1 MRLIDAD
8 ALEEKFRRVTAFE
21 RTQKDKGMVYV
32 ERSCIDGMPNID
44 PVHAAGGCYCRECKS
59 FDKDDEGLCICKHD
73 GGLRWPH
80 DNNFCK
86 YGRKREESDG
96 MDQRKRSSSGSGGEC
111 HCV

>member
-8 ALEEKFRRVTAFE
+8 KLRERLFSYYGCVNECTCKSNYNGELLMAYEVADMITDCFDNATA
-21 RTQKDKGMVYV
+21 
-32 ERSCIDGMPNID
+32 ID

-80 DNNFCK
+80 DNSFCK
-86 YGRKREESDG
+86 YGRKREETDG
-96 MDQRKRSSSGSGGEC
+96 
-111 HCV
+111 

>member
-44 PVHAAGGCYCRECKS
+44 PVHAAGGCYCWECDSWCEEMKKGRIDLGNATAPCS
-59 FDKDDEGLCICKHD
+59 VWSDQENGHTRYTRHSD
-73 GGLRWPH
+73 
-80 DNNFCK
+80 FCS
-86 YGRKREESDG
+86 YGCREESRCEKD
-96 MDQRKRSSSGSGGEC
+96 
-111 HCV
+111 